1 MTILTIVS
9 VSGQFGC
16 GSRKLARTGFLS
28 DYSRLESVSETSLMY
43 NNPEYDL
50 ADYSNFILDPV
61 EVHFHDEAGKPDMS
75 RKELAEL
82 RQHMFAA
89 VHNAILKDYEI
100 VRRSGPGVARIRIA
114 ITDIKKSTPVL
125 TVLPPGRL
133 VGFGL
138 GGAAMEAEVLDSQTG
153 EQISAVIE
161 SQKGKRLS
169 FEGLS
174 KWGDTKAVMNA
185 WAEHLK
191 ERIDE
196 AHRY

>member
-1 MTILTIVS
+1 M
-9 VSGQFGC
+9 
-16 GSRKLARTGFLS
+16 GFLS
-28 DYSRLESVSETSLMY
+28 DYSRLESVSDTTLTY
-43 NNPEYDL
+43 TNPKVDL
-50 ADYSNFILDPV
+50 ADYSKFILDPV
-61 EVHFHDEAGKPDMS
+61 VVHFHDEAEKPEMS

-89 VHNAILKDYEI
+89 VHNAILKDYQI

-153 EQISAVIE
+153 EQIGAVIE
-161 SQKGKRLS
+161 SQEGNRLS
-169 FEGLS
+169 LEGLS

-185 WAEHLK
+185 WAEHFK
-191 ERIDE
+191 ELIDE